1 LRSFTKIL
9 QRKNIRYG
17 PIKHDNACVPTLSFN
32 NFLSLNSEILSYG
45 ISSSR
50 STKKMGINLYL
61 SPLPYNF
68 LICPNQLDI
77 FANYLFFGSKNI
89 HSNYLGGSLVAKN
102 FLMKKFSTMLE
113 DNQDKRQYNP
123 LFCSYLTGLVEGDG
137 TIVVPKQAR
146 SPKGKLNYPSIQ
158 IVFDE
163 RDLPLAV
170 IIQKELGFGSIS
182 KTKGVNAYRFS
193 INNFE
198 GIITMVKLMNG
209 YFRTPKIIMFNCLI
223 DFLNQKDPNLLL
235 SKKDIDNSLL
245 DSNAW
250 LSGFLD
256 ADGYFAVIINSKGIA
271 NCRFELVQSSVNHL
285 NLSKRDL
292 MVSLSELLKV
302 NILESTR
309 KNYPGYMEY
318 IVRTGRAESNKILIN
333 YLDQYSLFSSK
344 YLNYQDYKKVS
355 DMIIKKEHKTIKEI
369 EAIRLIKNGMN
380 SKRTEFNWDHM
391 LNFYKLYKKI

>member
-1 LRSFTKIL
+1 
-9 QRKNIRYG
+9 
-17 PIKHDNACVPTLSFN
+17 
-32 NFLSLNSEILSYG
+32 
-45 ISSSR
+45 
-50 STKKMGINLYL
+50 M
-61 SPLPYNF
+61 
-68 LICPNQLDI
+68 LI
-77 FANYLFFGSKNI
+77 
-89 HSNYLGGSLVAKN
+89 V
-102 FLMKKFSTMLE
+102 
-113 DNQDKRQYNP
+113 
-123 LFCSYLTGLVEGDG
+123 
-137 TIVVPKQAR
+137 
-146 SPKGKLNYPSIQ
+146 
-158 IVFDE
+158 
-163 RDLPLAV
+163 
-170 IIQKELGFGSIS
+170 
-182 KTKGVNAYRFS
+182 FS

-209 YFRTPKIIMFNCLI
+209 YFRTPKIIMFNRLI
-223 DFLNQKDPNLLL
+223 DYLNQKDPNLLL
-235 SKKDIDNSLL
+235 TKKDIDNSLL

-256 ADGYFAVIINSKGIA
+256 ADGYFAVIINGKGIA

-309 KNYPGYMEY
+309 KKYPGYMEY
-318 IVRTGRAESNKILIN
+318 IVRTSRAESNKILIN

-369 EAIRLIKNGMN
+369 ETIRLIKNGMN

-391 LNFYKLYKKI
+391 LNFYKLYNKN

>member
-1 LRSFTKIL
+1 
-9 QRKNIRYG
+9 
-17 PIKHDNACVPTLSFN
+17 
-32 NFLSLNSEILSYG
+32 
-45 ISSSR
+45 
-50 STKKMGINLYL
+50 
-61 SPLPYNF
+61 
-68 LICPNQLDI
+68 
-77 FANYLFFGSKNI
+77 
-89 HSNYLGGSLVAKN
+89 
-102 FLMKKFSTMLE
+102 MLE
-113 DNQDKRQYNP
+113 DNQDKCQYNP

-137 TIVVPKQAR
+137 TIIVPKQAR

-170 IIQKELGFGSIS
+170 IIQNQLGFGSIS
-182 KTKGVNAYRFS
+182 KTKGTNAYRFS
-193 INNFE
+193 VNNFQ
-198 GIITMVKLMNG
+198 GIVTMIKLMNG
-209 YFRTPKIIMFNCLI
+209 YFRTPKIIMFNRLI
-223 DFLNQKDPNLLL
+223 DFLNQRDPNLLL
-235 SKKDIDNSLL
+235 SQKDIDNSLL

-292 MVSLSELLKV
+292 MVSVSELLKV

-309 KNYPGYMEY
+309 KKYPGYMEY
-318 IVRTGRAESNKILIN
+318 IVRTVRAESNNILIN
-333 YLDQYSLFSSK
+333 YLDQYNLFSSK
-344 YLNYQDYKKVS
+344 YLNYQDYKKVN

-369 EAIRLIKNGMN
+369 ETIRLIKNGMN

-391 LNFYKLYKKI
+391 LDFYKLYKKI